1 MLSGADLDKFYCM
14 ENDIRAEVGL
24 RIRQLRKNK
33 GLSIEELAHLAGV
46 HPNYLS
52 EAECGKKNF
61 SLATIEKIAKALDA
75 AVAELFSGRTASY
88 SPKIM
93 GTNKLSYLLRDAG
106 PKEMDFIIKTAKFIL
121 KRK

>member
-1 MLSGADLDKFYCM
+1 MQ
-14 ENDIRAEVGL
+14 NDIRAEVGL

-61 SLATIEKIAKALDA
+61 SLTTIEKLAKALGV
-75 AVAELFSGRTASY
+75 AVSELFSGRTASY
-88 SPKIM
+88 SPKTI
-93 GTNKLSYLLRDAG
+93 GTNKLGYLLRDAG
-106 PKEMDFIIKTAKFIL
+106 PKEIDFIVRAVKFLL

>member
-1 MLSGADLDKFYCM
+1 M
-14 ENDIRAEVGL
+14 ENDIRTEVGL

-61 SLATIEKIAKALDA
+61 SLKTIEKIAKALDA

-88 SPKIM
+88 TPKTK
-93 GTNKLSYLLRDAG
+93 GTNKLSYLLRDAD
-106 PKEMDFIIKTAKFIL
+106 PKEMDFIIRTAKFIL

>member
-1 MLSGADLDKFYCM
+1 MQ
-14 ENDIRAEVGL
+14 NDIRAEVGQ

-61 SLATIEKIAKALDA
+61 SLTTIEKIAKALDA
-75 AVAELFSGRTASY
+75 AVAELFSGKTASY
-88 SPKIM
+88 SPKTR
-93 GTNKLSYLLRDAG
+93 GTNKLAYLLMDAG
-106 PKEMDFIIKTAKFIL
+106 PKEMDFIIRTAKFIL

>member
-1 MLSGADLDKFYCM
+1 MA
-14 ENDIRAEVGL
+14 NDIKAEVGL
-24 RIRQLRKNK
+24 RIRQMRKNN

-61 SLATIEKIAKALDA
+61 SLTTIEKIAKALKTP
-75 AVAELFSGRTASY
+75 VSGLFSGRTASY
-88 SPKIM
+88 SPKIA
-93 GTNKLSYLLRDAG
+93 GANKLNYLLRDAN
-106 PKEMDFIIKTAKFIL
+106 PKEIDFVVKAIKFLL

>member
-1 MLSGADLDKFYCM
+1 MA
-14 ENDIRAEVGL
+14 NDIRAEVGL

-61 SLATIEKIAKALDA
+61 SLATIEKIAKALGA
-75 AVAELFSGRTASY
+75 AVSELFLGRTATY
-88 SPKIM
+88 APKAQK
-93 GTNKLSYLLRDAG
+93 TSRLAYLLKDAS
-106 PKEMDFIIKTAKFIL
+106 PKEMDFIIRAAKL
-121 KRK
+121 LSKRSK

>member
-1 MLSGADLDKFYCM
+1 MLSLINDKF
-14 ENDIRAEVGL
+14 NIRAEVGL

-61 SLATIEKIAKALDA
+61 SLTTIEKIAKALGV
-75 AVAELFSGRTASY
+75 AVSQFFSGRTASC
-88 SPKIM
+88 SPKTR
-93 GTNKLSYLLRDAG
+93 GTNKLAYLLRNAG
-106 PKEMDFIIKTAKFIL
+106 PKEMDFIIRTVKFAL
-121 KRK
+121 QRK

>member
-1 MLSGADLDKFYCM
+1 MA
-14 ENDIRAEVGL
+14 NDIKAEVGL

-61 SLATIEKIAKALDA
+61 SLTTIEKIAKALGVSVSD
-75 AVAELFSGRTASY
+75 LFSGRTATY
-88 SPKIM
+88 SPKVR
-93 GTNKLSYLLRDAG
+93 GANRLAFLLRDAS
-106 PKEMDFIIKTAKFIL
+106 PKELNVILRTVKFMVQ
-121 KRK
+121 KK